1 MREIPNAA
9 DLLDTAREL
18 LRSELAPSLPPEQ
31 RHQALMIANA
41 MVIARRQ
48 LEDGDAPEQR
58 ELAALGELFGLPLE
72 VPPELLQAELT
83 QRNRLLR
90 QAIRAGQTDP
100 GTVLHAGV
108 QAALRMVCRAKVAQ
122 SNPRYLEGQ
131 P

>member
-72 VPPELLQAELT
+72 VAPEQLQAELT
-83 QRNRLLR
+83 QRNLLLCR
-90 QAIRAGQTDP
+90 AIRAGQADP
-100 GTVLHAGV
+100 GTVLHPAV
-108 QAALRMVCRAKVAQ
+108 QAALRMVYRAKVAQ